1 MDFSMDEIGVF
12 FFQVQRRFSEPKN
25 HPLSMLIS
33 KFFVEKISP
42 LRIFLQ
48 IHIRG

>member
-1 MDFSMDEIGVF
+1 MDKIGVF
-12 FFQVQRRFSEPKN
+12 FSRAAVNSLRDLTSGVQN
-25 HPLSMLIS
+25 QLSMLIS

-42 LRIFLQ
+42 PRIFLQ